1 MNDLIFLATE
11 TSSEAPSTTD
21 IIGFIVGVVV
31 LAIAGVIIFFLVK
44 KKRARSNDL
53 RAKYYEAIVSYI
65 NNNGKNDYTVNEIRN
80 GASIDSTVNDQTI
93 ANLVIELNNEK
104 RLFRAFEYNDLK
116 FHAINSELDDYPETL
131 MLDNTATKEFKIGI
145 DKSNKKVV
153 FVTEKDYREFA
164 FDEIISYEVYKQD
177 KQILHGETKKSKSGA
192 VVGGILFGGAGAIAG
207 AATGKS
213 KTTQTTQDLVDN
225 FMIYVRTSQFND
237 PVLTIPMITKPIETN
252 SKKYMK
258 ILEDSQKLSSVL
270 DYIIS
275 VNDKAD

>member
-1 MNDLIFLATE
+1 MTNYLFLATE
-11 TSSEAPSTTD
+11 SNSNPPSTSD
-21 IIGFIVGVVV
+21 IISLIIGAIVLAVAGVV
-31 LAIAGVIIFFLVK
+31 IFFLVK
-44 KKRARSNDL
+44 KKKARSNDL
-53 RAKYYEAIVSYI
+53 RAKYYDSIVSYI

-80 GASIDSTVNDQTI
+80 GASIDSTVEDQTI
-93 ANLVIELNNEK
+93 ANLVIELNNQN
-104 RLFRAFEYNDLK
+104 RLFRAFEYNNLK
-116 FHAINSELDDYPETL
+116 FHAINSELDNYPEVL

-145 DKSNKKVV
+145 DKANKKVV
-153 FVTEKDYREFA
+153 FVTEKDHREFA

-275 VNDKAD
+275 INDKTE